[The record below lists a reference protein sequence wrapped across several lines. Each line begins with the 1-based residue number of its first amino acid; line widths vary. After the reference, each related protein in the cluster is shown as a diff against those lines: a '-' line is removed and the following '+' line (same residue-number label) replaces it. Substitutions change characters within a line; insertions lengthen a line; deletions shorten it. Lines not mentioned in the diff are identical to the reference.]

1 LKNKVAIKS
10 IGVKKMKYKE
20 YKINE
25 KLFGKE
31 YLIYGW
37 EETKEKIEIQVKSQK
52 RREKCPE
59 CGESSSAY
67 HATYVRRLQM
77 VPINLKPTYAKIITY
92 KYDCANDECAQKV
105 FMEKLPFALPSQIRT
120 TDLTQLILA
129 VSIFMS
135 NEGAS
140 KVLGLIGVKVSDDTI
155 KRIYD
160 RLKIEDEPDIESVG
174 IDDVAIRKG
183 HSYATAIYDLK
194 SGEMVA
200 LLEGRDGEGLREWL
214 KNHRKISLVTRDRA
228 SAYLPAG
235 RQARRRLTIYY
246 QTVYKWQTASIYSRT

>member
-1 LKNKVAIKS
+1 
-10 IGVKKMKYKE
+10 MKYKE

-25 KLFGKE
+25 KLFGAE
-31 YLIYGW
+31 YLIYAW
-37 EETKEKIEIQVKSQK
+37 EENAEKIEIHVKSQK
-52 RREKCPE
+52 RSEKCPE

-67 HATYVRRLQM
+67 HATYVRNIQM
-77 VPINLKPTYAKIITY
+77 VPINLKGTYVKIIPY
-92 KYDCANDECAQKV
+92 KYACENVDCTQKV
-105 FMEKLPFALPSQIRT
+105 FMENLPFALSKQRRT

-140 KVLGLIGVKVSDDTI
+140 KVLDLIGVKVSNDTI

-160 RLKIEDEPDIESVG
+160 GIKIEDEPDIESVG

-194 SGEMVA
+194 SGEMIA
-200 LLEGRDGEGLREWL
+200 LLEGRDAETLREWL
-214 KNHRKISLVTRDRA
+214 KDHRKINLVTRDRA
-228 SAYLPAG
+228 SSYLPAG
-235 RQARRRLTIYY
+235 RQARLRLMIYY
-246 QTVYKWQTASIYSRT
+246 QTVYKWQTAFIDCRT